1 MCGYIRDAFDFDGD
15 GKLNFVETA
24 IAYTVLFGEE
34 EEDSSSRSWS
44 YDEDDG
50 SDDSEEDY

>member
-50 SDDSEEDY
+50 SDDSEED